1 MSLINEPLKH
11 TRNAAPKA
19 GTSQPV
25 TSIYR
30 IESKS
35 DSTGAKGNFLA
46 TILIAGVVLV
56 VVIVLGSR
64 IASRVQN
71 VKDGFAS
78 DTDATAVETKPTPPA
93 SKPVVEPAPMPE
105 LSPTLK

>member
-1 MSLINEPLKH
+1 M
-11 TRNAAPKA
+11 
-19 GTSQPV
+19 
-25 TSIYR
+25 YR

-35 DSTGAKGNFLA
+35 DSSGTKGSFLA

-64 IASRVQN
+64 IAQRVQN
-71 VKDGFAS
+71 VQDGFGS
-78 DTDATAVETKPTPPA
+78 DTDATAVEAKPV

-105 LSPTLK
+105 LSPALK